1 MVFISV
7 NDFQSIC
14 LARTTPDSGRA
25 IHVGPIHV
33 HPIHVETDSGPIEP
47 IHVWPYSC
55 PNRFMPKKD

>member
-1 MVFISV
+1 MSTKG
-7 NDFQSIC
+7 
-14 LARTTPDSGRA
+14 TTPDSGRA